1 MLMTRQRPKDR
12 RQKADERLLT
22 WMKELAPKRGY
33 SWIERLPEAELAHA
47 EALLGFPLPSLL
59 RRIYLEV
66 GNGAFGLS
74 PLFRERFHGL
84 EMPLIDSYVEL
95 RSESGRGK
103 DGENIWPEKLL
114 IISDWGCNIS
124 SCFDCAHHEQR
135 VLRNDNN
142 IDPDMYALEA
152 PSFQQW
158 LQALLDGALH
168 LIGTQQQKSLYSKP
182 ILHQMRGRSSNYI
195 KRHLYSRDNSS
206 NALPFVPLPGDNEKE
221 ITSLNVGIYTY
232 LLGGLL
238 ISIRGSAQKSYCF
251 VHQVIHEKRGDACPC
266 VRILCIGCG

>member
-1 MLMTRQRPKDR
+1 MRGTRKLALSWFLSSMLMTRQRPKDR

-182 ILHQMRGRSSNYI
+182 ILHQMRGRS
-195 KRHLYSRDNSS
+195 H
-206 NALPFVPLPGDNEKE
+206 
-221 ITSLNVGIYTY
+221 
-232 LLGGLL
+232 
-238 ISIRGSAQKSYCF
+238 CF
-251 VHQVIHEKRGDACPC
+251 VSF
-266 VRILCIGCG
+266 VRIEVGEQGKNSQGNLNSRRRWCQGMFPNGKK